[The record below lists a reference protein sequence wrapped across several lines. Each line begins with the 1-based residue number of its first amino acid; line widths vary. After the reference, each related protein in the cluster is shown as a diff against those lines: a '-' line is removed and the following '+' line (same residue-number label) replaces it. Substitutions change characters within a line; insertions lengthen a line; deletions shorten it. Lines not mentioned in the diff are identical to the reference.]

1 MMRKVLILTN
11 KDDITVDF
19 IVRELKKREISYY
32 RLIDEDIPSSIS
44 IIFDINNESYRLFDK
59 VKNIEIDLL
68 EFDASLL

>member
-11 KDDITVDF
+11 KEDITVDF